1 MLCFR
6 LTAFIDHPTMIHR
19 YYFGIIFTF
28 LSIAALAQGVVP
40 FSGYVNDYANLLT
53 ESTQQELETRLQDHE
68 ERTTNQV
75 TVLTVESLEGENVEE
90 YSLRVGESLKIGQEE
105 KDNGI
110 LLLVARADRQIRI
123 EVGYGLEPYLTD
135 AYAGRIIRQVIAPR
149 FREGNYDAGI
159 AEGVNAI
166 LEKVEGIDELSE
178 PEVVAQDQG
187 FSLMTM
193 LLAIVSAVA
202 GFFIIKKRRR
212 NAPRKSKKTGLPM
225 KKLSEKDE
233 DVHLDRG
240 QQIEE
245 EIGSVDYDVWVS
257 DKPDDVMV
265 LAYRSSLSKYSECP
279 NCSYRTYYHADSRV
293 IRSATYSHDGKG
305 VRNYACRN
313 CDYTKTKQY
322 RVPRLQRQRTIIVGG
337 GGFSGGGGSWG
348 GGGSFGGGGGFSG
361 GGGSF
366 GGGGASGSW

>member
-1 MLCFR
+1 MVL
-6 LTAFIDHPTMIHR
+6 R
-19 YYFGIIFTF
+19 YFFGIALFF
-28 LSIAALAQGVVP
+28 LSFAARAQDDIY

-53 ESTQQELETRLQDHE
+53 ESTQQELEARLQDHE

-75 TVLTVESLEGENVEE
+75 TVLTIESLAEESIEE
-90 YSLRVGESLKIGQEE
+90 YSLRVGESLKIGQDE

-110 LLLVARADRQIRI
+110 LLLVARDDRQMRI

-135 AYAGRIIRQVIAPR
+135 AYAGRIIREVMAPR
-149 FREGNYDAGI
+149 FRDGDYDAGI
-159 AEGVNAI
+159 AAGVNAI

-187 FSLMTM
+187 FSLMTI
-193 LLAIVSAVA
+193 LLAIVSAIA

-225 KKLSEKDE
+225 KKLSEKEE

-240 QQIEE
+240 QQVEE

-265 LAYRSSLSKYSECP
+265 LAYRSGLSKYSECP
-279 NCSYRTYYHADSRV
+279 NCGYRTYYHTDSRT
-293 IRSATYSHDGKG
+293 IRSATYAHDGEG
-305 VRNYACRN
+305 ARNYACRH
-313 CDYTKTKQY
+313 CDHTETKRY
-322 RVPRLQRQRTIIVGG
+322 RVPRLRRQRTVIVGG
-337 GGFSGGGGSWG
+337 GGFSGGSSWG

-361 GGGSF
+361 GGFSGGGGSF
-366 GGGGASGSW
+366 GGGGASGGW

>member
-1 MLCFR
+1 
-6 LTAFIDHPTMIHR
+6 MILH
-19 YYFGIIFTF
+19 YFFSFTF
-28 LSIAALAQGVVP
+28 FLLPLVTSAQEAP
-40 FSGYVNDYANLLT
+40 YFSGYVNDYANLLT
-53 ESTQQELETRLQDHE
+53 ENTQQELEARLQDHQ

-75 TVLTVESLEGENVEE
+75 TVLTVESLEGTSIEE
-90 YSLRVGESLKIGQEE
+90 YALRVGESLKIGQQD

-110 LLLVARADRQIRI
+110 MLLVARADRQIRI

-135 AYAGRIIRQVIAPR
+135 AYAGRIIREVIAPS
-149 FREGNYDAGI
+149 FRNGDYNAGI
-159 AEGVNAI
+159 ADGVNAI
-166 LEKVEGIDELSE
+166 LEKVEGIEELSE
-178 PEVVAQDQG
+178 PTVVAQDEG

-193 LLAIVSAVA
+193 LLAIVSAIA

-225 KKLSEKDE
+225 KKLSEKEE

-240 QQIEE
+240 QQVEE

-265 LAYRSSLSKYSECP
+265 LAYRSGLSKYSECP
-279 NCSYRTYYHADSRV
+279 NCSYRTYYHANSRIV
-293 IRSATYSHDGKG
+293 RSATYSRSGEG
-305 VRNYACRN
+305 VRNYACHH
-313 CDYTKTKQY
+313 CDYTKTRRYQ
-322 RVPRLQRQRTIIVGG
+322 VPRLRRQRTIIVGG

-348 GGGSFGGGGGFSG
+348 GGGSFGGGFSGGGFSG

-366 GGGGASGSW
+366 GGGGASGGW